1 MLLTIIF
8 LIINFS
14 FISLAIIFMILEI
27 INPSKMEDVGSEKDD
42 SDEKKATFPKY
53 CQYSIGF
60 SFLALAIL
68 SLMSLF
74 V

>member
-1 MLLTIIF
+1 
-8 LIINFS
+8 
-14 FISLAIIFMILEI
+14 MILEI